1 MLTISPRAKH
11 LKSKAQSLAIDSPF
25 SQRSAGRER
34 LRQRWKRY
42 FSICSTN
49 LFLIIGFSQTGLA
62 QSTLIP
68 APPATCDLNLALLKS
83 SDTDKDRN
91 IITADTV
98 SAAGTT
104 TPSLW
109 WTSEQLP
116 PKLVTNWIANN
127 NQKQIYLLVNTQY
140 WNILDYVDR
149 YRTVDRFGHA
159 AREYGYNLKVCNSQK
174 IALAEY
180 TCDSTTE
187 AQLQQVSSQNN
198 SCQIWLNTTG
208 QTGLGVQSK

>member
-1 MLTISPRAKH
+1 MPVII
-11 LKSKAQSLAIDSPF
+11 SKAQNLKPKAKSVAID
-25 SQRSAGRER
+25 
-34 LRQRWKRY
+34 RWKRY
-42 FSICSTN
+42 FSIYSSS
-49 LFLIIGFSQTGLA
+49 LFLIVGFSQTGVA
-62 QSTLIP
+62 QSNLIP
-68 APPATCDLNLALLKS
+68 LPPATCDLNLALLKS
-83 SDTDKDRN
+83 ADSGKDRN

-127 NQKQIYLLVNTQY
+127 SQKQIYLLVNTQY
-140 WNILDYVDR
+140 WSGLDYIDR
-149 YRTVDRFGHA
+149 YRSVDRFGHA
-159 AREYGYNLKVCNSQK
+159 AREYGYNLKVCNSQN

-180 TCDSTTE
+180 NCDSTSE
-187 AQLQQVSSQNN
+187 SQLQQFSSQNN

>member
-1 MLTISPRAKH
+1 MAIIIP
-11 LKSKAQSLAIDSPF
+11 KAQSLKPKAKSIAIDSP
-25 SQRSAGRER
+25 GER
-34 LRQRWKRY
+34 LRQQWKRY
-42 FSICSTN
+42 FNICGSS
-49 LFLIIGFSQTGLA
+49 LLLVIGFSQTGLA
-62 QSTLIP
+62 QSSLIP
-68 APPATCDLNLALLKS
+68 ASPPTCDLNLALLKS
-83 SDTDKDRN
+83 TDIGKDRN

-109 WTSEQLP
+109 WTNEQLP

-127 NQKQIYLLVNTQY
+127 SQKQIYLLVNTQY

-174 IALAEY
+174 IVLAEY

-187 AQLQQVSSQNN
+187 SQSQQVLNQNN

>member
-1 MLTISPRAKH
+1 MPIIIP
-11 LKSKAQSLAIDSPF
+11 KAQSLKPQAKSIAIY
-25 SQRSAGRER
+25 
-34 LRQRWKRY
+34 RWKRY
-42 FSICSTN
+42 FSICGSS
-49 LFLIIGFSQTGLA
+49 LFVIIGLSQTGLA

-83 SDTDKDRN
+83 ADTDKDRN

-109 WTSEQLP
+109 WTNEQLP

-127 NQKQIYLLVNTQY
+127 SQKQIYLLVNNQS
-140 WNILDYVDR
+140 WNVLDYVDR

-180 TCDSTTE
+180 NCDSTTE
-187 AQLQQVSSQNN
+187 AQSQQVSSQNN